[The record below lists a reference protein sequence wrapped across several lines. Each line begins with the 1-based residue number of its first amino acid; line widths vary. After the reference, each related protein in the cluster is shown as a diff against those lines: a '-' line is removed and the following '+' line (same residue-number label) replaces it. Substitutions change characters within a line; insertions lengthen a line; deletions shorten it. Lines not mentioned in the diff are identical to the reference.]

1 MHRLIKILFATSDFF
16 AWIALAFATLGAVTY
31 PISGPA
37 RAAMQQQTLS
47 TWSIAGT
54 CALWA
59 AIAVG
64 AFLVTRRKA
73 TGVILISASILI
85 AAGATHLAAGI
96 TLAGAA
102 ALLFGLPFLLV
113 LLQAKNSRPAS
124 AP

>member
-1 MHRLIKILFATSDFF
+1 MHRLIKILFAISDLF

-37 RAAMQQQTLS
+37 RAAMQHQTLS

-54 CALWA
+54 CALLA

-64 AFLVTRRKA
+64 AFLVTRRKVI
-73 TGVILISASILI
+73 GVILISASILI
-85 AAGATHLAAGI
+85 AAAATHLVAGI

-113 LLQAKNSRPAS
+113 LFHAQNSRPAS

>member
-1 MHRLIKILFATSDFF
+1 MNRLIKVLFGTSDLF

-37 RAAMQQQTLS
+37 WAAMQHQTLS
-47 TWSIAGT
+47 TWSIVGT
-54 CALWA
+54 CAIWA

-64 AFLVTRRKA
+64 AFLVTRRKVI
-73 TGVILISASILI
+73 GVILITASILI
-85 AAGATHLAAGI
+85 AARATHLAAGI
-96 TLAGAA
+96 ALASAA

-113 LLQAKNSRPAS
+113 LLQANNSRTAS